1 MKDKDRLEIWG
12 TRVELGKKGAFLK
25 IYLRGGLHSMGRGDL
40 ETVDSFSLLR
50 FGKYW
55 MLKDFPSLCSAL
67 AAWSMG
73 VVELVSIRRDR
84 F

>member
-1 MKDKDRLEIWG
+1 
-12 TRVELGKKGAFLK
+12 
-25 IYLRGGLHSMGRGDL
+25 MGRGDL

>member
-1 MKDKDRLEIWG
+1 
-12 TRVELGKKGAFLK
+12 
-25 IYLRGGLHSMGRGDL
+25 MGRGDL

-55 MLKDFPSLCSAL
+55 MLKDFRSLCSAL

-73 VVELVSIRRDR
+73 VVELVLEETDFDIKVAPGKLCC
-84 F
+84 FWK